1 MANAF
6 WSAFGQIGI
15 AALASYGSAKV
26 SNEQTSWVPYRNQ
39 LISSLSQVAI
49 STAISQASSAMQT
62 QQSQPELVVTHSATE
77 TQESK

>member
-39 LISSLSQVAI
+39 LLASVTQVALV
-49 STAISQASSAMQT
+49 TAVSQASAAMQT
-62 QQSQPELVVTHSATE
+62 QANKDGTTLPDTTTPAQQ
-77 TQESK
+77 